1 MRRTVPSHTELSIAA
16 GLRRRDPDAVRSLCT
31 EYGPSARA
39 QLRAAIADRT
49 AVEDVFQQVL
59 LEVWQRSPTFDP
71 ARASLRTWLAT
82 IVRSRAIDYLR
93 RRTPEPLD
101 PALVRTPAGE
111 SPGDPA
117 DRVAFNELLARLPS
131 HEGTVIWLHF
141 HMGLSQRQIAEHTG
155 APLGTVKS
163 RTASA
168 LQRLRGM
175 LDEERAPAL

>member
-1 MRRTVPSHTELSIAA
+1 MRRTIPSHTELSIAA
-16 GLRRRDPDAVRSLCT
+16 GLRRRDPEAVRSLCT

-39 QLRAAIADRT
+39 QLRATIEDRG

-59 LEVWQRSPTFDP
+59 LDVWQRSSTFDP
-71 ARASLRTWLAT
+71 ARASLRSWLGT
-82 IVRSRAIDYLR
+82 IIRSRAIDHLR

-117 DRVAFNELLARLPS
+117 ERVALNELLGRLPS
-131 HEGTVIWLHF
+131 EESTVIWLRF
-141 HMGLSQRQIAEHTG
+141 HMGLSQRQIAERTG

-168 LQRLRGM
+168 LQRLRAM
-175 LDEERAPAL
+175 MEEERAPAL